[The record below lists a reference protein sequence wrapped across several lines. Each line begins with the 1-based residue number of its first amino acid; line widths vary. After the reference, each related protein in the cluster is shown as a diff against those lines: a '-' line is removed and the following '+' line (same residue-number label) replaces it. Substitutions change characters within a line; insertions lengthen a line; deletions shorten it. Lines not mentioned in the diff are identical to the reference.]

1 VSGGLTNVQKAA
13 VLLLQ
18 LGHESAAR
26 VLAEMPESQVEE
38 VTAEIVRMES
48 VRPELSAEVMREFHD
63 RAFGGS
69 APVGVGGLEVA
80 RRLLE
85 ESLGADR
92 AEEFMDRLSVLLAG
106 QPFDFLQKADGAQV
120 QSLIS
125 GEHPQTVALVLAHL
139 RADRAS
145 AIMKN
150 LAPGLRADVALR
162 IATMDQSSPEVVSL
176 VADNLQ
182 RRATM
187 MLTSGEYASVG
198 GIQPLVE
205 ILNRS
210 DPGTEKQVLE
220 ELEERD
226 TELAEVVRS
235 QLFTFDDI
243 LLLED
248 LAVQLVMRSV
258 DNRVLATALKGSFPE
273 VRRKIESNLSERR
286 REDLHEEEQ
295 AEGPVR
301 MSQVQEARGTI
312 VTVIRT
318 LEESGQ
324 IVIHREGEDEYVE

>member
-1 VSGGLTNVQKAA
+1 
-13 VLLLQ
+13 
-18 LGHESAAR
+18 
-26 VLAEMPESQVEE
+26 
-38 VTAEIVRMES
+38 
-48 VRPELSAEVMREFHD
+48 
-63 RAFGGS
+63 
-69 APVGVGGLEVA
+69 
-80 RRLLE
+80 
-85 ESLGADR
+85 
-92 AEEFMDRLSVLLAG
+92 
-106 QPFDFLQKADGAQV
+106 
-120 QSLIS
+120 
-125 GEHPQTVALVLAHL
+125 
-139 RADRAS
+139 
-145 AIMKN
+145 
-150 LAPGLRADVALR
+150 
-162 IATMDQSSPEVVSL
+162 

-258 DNRVLATALKGSFPE
+258 DNRVLATALKGSSPE

>member
-1 VSGGLTNVQKAA
+1 MSGGLTNVQKAA

-18 LGHESAAR
+18 LGHERAAR

-38 VTAEIVRMES
+38 VTAEIVRMEG

-85 ESLGADR
+85 ESLGADK

-220 ELEERD
+220 EL
-226 TELAEVVRS
+226 AEVVRS

-258 DNRVLATALKGSFPE
+258 DNRVLATALKGSSPE